1 VKLCYQMRVKKF
13 FSPNITGVGRLIR
26 FLIGCAFVFA
36 GWLLGRADYTLPA
49 ILLFIGG
56 GFVWFEAARG
66 WCMMRACG
74 VKTKW

>member
-1 VKLCYQMRVKKF
+1 
-13 FSPNITGVGRLIR
+13 
-26 FLIGCAFVFA
+26 
-36 GWLLGRADYTLPA
+36 LPA